1 MLLNTYPI
9 KYTFS
14 LKHEGRSRGES
25 DPYQQ
30 AVLCWVTQLCQT
42 LCDPMDCSPQGSSVH
57 GDSPGKNTGVGC
69 HALLQG
75 IFPTQGSNPGL
86 LHCRRILYHL
96 SHQGSPRIL
105 EWVTY
110 PFFRGSS
117 QPRDWTRVSS
127 IAGGFLTSWATREAP
142 KTEYILSIMNY
153 SELKKHLV
161 RHYGEGNGNPLQY
174 SWLDNPMDRG
184 AWQATIHRSQESDMT

>member
-69 HALLQG
+69 HALLQR

-105 EWVTY
+105 EWVAY

-127 IAGGFLTSWATREAP
+127 IAGGFFTSWATREAP

-174 SWLDNPMDRG
+174 SCLDNPMDRG

>member
-1 MLLNTYPI
+1 
-9 KYTFS
+9 
-14 LKHEGRSRGES
+14 
-25 DPYQQ
+25 
-30 AVLCWVTQLCQT
+30 
-42 LCDPMDCSPQGSSVH
+42 MDCSPPGSSVH
-57 GDSPGKNTGVGC
+57 GILQVKNMGVAC